1 LSILNSLKQDKV
13 TPVCNDMKS
22 LIGKIGSLIK
32 QKVIEKRDEIVY
44 VSAFGDKYHKNK
56 ECCKTV

>member
-1 LSILNSLKQDKV
+1 
-13 TPVCNDMKS
+13 MKS